1 VEEETLKLPEAAN
14 RAVWLRLQ
22 ELKESKAVSHV
33 TFAEIYGRE
42 KGIKEGIKDSL
53 REALLAKFPQ
63 EGAALA
69 EQFKDEQDVE
79 RLKSLHRH
87 AVLAQSPDD
96 FRLRVSSPS

>member
-1 VEEETLKLPEAAN
+1 MKLPEDAN
-14 RAVWLRLQ
+14 RTDWLRLE
-22 ELKESKAVSHV
+22 ELKEPKAMSHV
-33 TFAEIYGRE
+33 TFAEIHGEE
-42 KGIKEGIKDSL
+42 KGLKKGLK
-53 REALLAKFPQ
+53 EALKEALVARFPQ

-79 RLKSLHRH
+79 RLKSLLRL